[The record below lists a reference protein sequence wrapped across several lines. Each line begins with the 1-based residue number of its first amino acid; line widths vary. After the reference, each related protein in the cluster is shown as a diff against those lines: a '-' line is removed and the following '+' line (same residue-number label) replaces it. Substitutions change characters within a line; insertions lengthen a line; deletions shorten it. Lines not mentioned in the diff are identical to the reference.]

1 MPLVALAGAEPMVE
15 NLSKGNSR
23 SGVGMAK
30 QRRKPLQQPNLD
42 ISDYA
47 GGNPNEVAA
56 EACSTTQADYHQPW
70 VTDRAW
76 VCGVAGVIAIIV
88 SAFIFEAYNVLNEGF
103 WLADWRLTSNRYE
116 GMVAALVTI
125 ALVMSSVELVRLS
138 RFYGS
143 GFIQRSPLLLK
154 RNHLGFIIEC
164 VKRYLY
170 LMLLFGLARYGYHTL
185 QEYGFE
191 ANHRYYQPWFV
202 MLEFLWSLFLWAGLP
217 YILITRAYRHDPQS
231 DRKDLATLTE
241 KVIKFLLVKLRVP
254 GMKLP
259 EFGSDDK
266 RAALGFAVKFFFA
279 PVMTVFFAENFGSLV
294 NNFDYLTAGFTDHL
308 ANGTYTLD
316 IAGKDITNIG
326 TTLIFCLD
334 VGLAWV
340 GYVLS
345 SRWLD
350 NQTVSAE
357 PTWLGWIVCLIS
369 YPPFRVMGGWLLTG
383 PGENLYQSLPLTP
396 LVSLFGGMMLI
407 SFFVYMLP
415 TIWFGVRFSNL
426 THRGIIRK
434 GPFAIVRH
442 PAYAAKN
449 FGWWCVGFPV
459 AIYVMFTSSFSMGVS
474 YILGL
479 ILASSIYYARA
490 ITEERHLSLD
500 PDYVEY
506 CKHVRY
512 RFIPGVI

>member
-1 MPLVALAGAEPMVE
+1 
-15 NLSKGNSR
+15 
-23 SGVGMAK
+23 VGK
-30 QRRKPLQQPNLD
+30 QRDKASQKPDPN
-42 ISDYA
+42 ISDYV
-47 GGNPNEVAA
+47 GGNPNEVGV
-56 EACSTTQADYHQPW
+56 EASRATQTDYHQPW

-76 VCGVAGVIAIIV
+76 ICGVAGVTAIIV
-88 SAFIFEAYNVLNEGF
+88 SAFVFEAYDVLNEGF
-103 WLADWRLTSNRYE
+103 WLAGWRLTSNRNE
-116 GMVAALVTI
+116 GMLAALLII
-125 ALVMSSVELVRLS
+125 AFVMSSVEVVRLS

-143 GFIQRSPLLLK
+143 EFIQRSPLLLK
-154 RNHLGFIIEC
+154 RDYSGFIIEC
-164 VKRYLY
+164 VKSYLY

-185 QEYGFE
+185 QEYGFRS
-191 ANHRYYQPWFV
+191 NQQYYQPWFV
-202 MLEFLWSLFLWAGLP
+202 VLEFLWLVFLWAGLP
-217 YILITRAYRHDPQS
+217 YILFTRAYRHNPQN

-241 KVIKFLLVKLRVP
+241 KVVKFLCVKLKIP
-254 GMKLP
+254 GVRLP
-259 EFGSDDK
+259 NFGIDDK
-266 RAALGFAVKFFFA
+266 RAALGFAVKFFFV
-279 PVMTVFFAENFGSLV
+279 PVMTVFFVDNFGGLV
-294 NNFDYLTAGFTDHL
+294 NNMDYLTAGFIGHIT
-308 ANGTYTLD
+308 NGTYTWEL
-316 IAGKDITNIG
+316 AGKDIGNIG

-340 GYVLS
+340 GYTLS

-369 YPPFRVMGGWLLTG
+369 YPPFRVIGGWFVTG
-383 PGENLYQSLPLTP
+383 PGEKLYQSLPFSP
-396 LVSLFGGMMLI
+396 LVNLFGGMMLI

-426 THRGIIRK
+426 THRGILRK

-459 AIYVMFTSSFSMGVS
+459 AIYIMFTSSFSMGMF

-479 ILASSIYYARA
+479 IFASSIYYARA

-506 CKHVRY
+506 CKHVKY